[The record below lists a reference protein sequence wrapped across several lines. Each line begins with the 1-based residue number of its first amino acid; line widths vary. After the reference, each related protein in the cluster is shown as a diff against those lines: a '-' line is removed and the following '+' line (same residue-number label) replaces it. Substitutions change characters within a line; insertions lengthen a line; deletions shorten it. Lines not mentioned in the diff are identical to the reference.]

1 MKEVSERS
9 KGSRRGRESL
19 VRETGRARVES
30 PLGALYLNKENEPA
44 ESPEKELSLSPRNL
58 PEVIVNMSEALEISN
73 STVQKLKT
81 QLETVLQRESTLQM
95 EYEMMAKRYEDLLQA
110 KSESESHLRLRNEKE
125 LQKRGEVKERLEEL
139 QELLKQKNKVVE
151 MKNLEIAEFTKKLNG
166 IIQEHNNE
174 VMALNDEIKEIKSKI
189 KHGEE
194 KQR

>member
-9 KGSRRGRESL
+9 KGSRRGRES
-19 VRETGRARVES
+19 GRVES
-30 PLGALYLNKENEPA
+30 PLGILYQNKENEAA
-44 ESPEKELSLSPRNL
+44 ESPEKELGLSPRNL
-58 PEVIVNMSEALEISN
+58 PEVIVGMSEALETSN

-95 EYEMMAKRYEDLLQA
+95 EYEMMAKRYENLLQA
-110 KSESESHLRLRNEKE
+110 KSESESQLRLRNEKE

-139 QELLKQKNKVVE
+139 QELLKQKNKVIE

-189 KHGEE
+189 KRGEE